1 MSWISR
7 HRNIFRS
14 YVDKNALV
22 PMQPKQ
28 LLYIRSI
35 TELITIIYFKLQS
48 DWEVDS
54 QNVCIRIII
63 EELNKSI
70 AIHFCD
76 YTVYID
82 LHNSTR
88 KKYDG
93 VVVVYYSSIVFNM
106 YVIRHFYTVSSFRN
120 IIVLS

>member
-1 MSWISR
+1 MCI
-7 HRNIFRS
+7 
-14 YVDKNALV
+14 L
-22 PMQPKQ
+22 
-28 LLYIRSI
+28 IR
-35 TELITIIYFKLQS
+35 
-48 DWEVDS
+48 
-54 QNVCIRIII
+54 I
-63 EELNKSI
+63 EELNESI

-106 YVIRHFYTVSSFRN
+106 YVIRHFYTVSSFKN

>member
-1 MSWISR
+1 M
-7 HRNIFRS
+7 
-14 YVDKNALV
+14 
-22 PMQPKQ
+22 
-28 LLYIRSI
+28 
-35 TELITIIYFKLQS
+35 
-48 DWEVDS
+48 
-54 QNVCIRIII
+54 CIRIII

-106 YVIRHFYTVSSFRN
+106 YVIRPFYTVSSFRN